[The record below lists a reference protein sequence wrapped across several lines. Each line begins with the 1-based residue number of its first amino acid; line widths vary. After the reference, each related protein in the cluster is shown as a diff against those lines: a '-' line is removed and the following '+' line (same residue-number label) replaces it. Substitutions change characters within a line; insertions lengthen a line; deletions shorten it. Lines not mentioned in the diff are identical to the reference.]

1 MVLIKFR
8 ELAGSYETLASHGKI
23 RSNLG
28 DVERMKGD
36 ETRSCWAR
44 FPSIGEEWHDRKTQ
58 KHLYYAAHIHF
69 ARFFVLSE
77 LYS

>member
-1 MVLIKFR
+1 MVLINFC

-44 FPSIGEEWHDRKTQ
+44 FPSIGEEWHDRKTP
-58 KHLYYAAHIHF
+58 KHLYYAAHIHLLDF
-69 ARFFVLSE
+69 CVV
-77 LYS
+77 